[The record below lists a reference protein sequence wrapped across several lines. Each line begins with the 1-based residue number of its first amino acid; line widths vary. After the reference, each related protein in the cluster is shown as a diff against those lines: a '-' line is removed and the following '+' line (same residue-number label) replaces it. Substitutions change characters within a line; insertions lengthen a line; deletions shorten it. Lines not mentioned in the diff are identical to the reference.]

1 MVLFSFKEGNL
12 ELFWLIIILKW
23 EKNLSFILKQNKK
36 KGDLCWFM
44 IKDF

>member
-12 ELFWLIIILKW
+12 ELFWLNYIEMRKKFKFYIKT
-23 EKNLSFILKQNKK
+23 KQK